1 MNSKNKNLLTLTR
14 VVSALATTLLL
25 VSFQPV
31 PALAQLPNLTP
42 AQEAQ
47 LRAMTP
53 AQRQSLLNNAG
64 SGQVGNISEPA
75 LSQPAVATP
84 RVASGS
90 VPSGIEENLQTEQA
104 PDNLAEAPVAE
115 ATGQPLEQFGYSLF
129 AGTPSTFAPAT
140 DIPIPSSYFMGP
152 GDSVIIQ
159 MYGQENATYELAVT
173 REGSILFPGIGPVP
187 VVGLTFNEMREQI
200 NNIVDNQLIGQSAA
214 VTLGLLRSIRI
225 FILGEAFRPGS
236 YTVSGLSTMTNALF
250 VSGGITNVGS
260 LRNVQ
265 LRRQG
270 VTVSELDLYELLL
283 RGDTSADQRLLPDDV
298 LFIPPIG
305 PTVGISGE
313 VIRPAIYELKNE
325 TTSAEVLAL
334 SGGLLPTAFPRS
346 SKIERINEN
355 GERTVIDV
363 DMSVT
368 SGQQTEV
375 RNGDLLQINP
385 ILDRQE
391 NIVLAE
397 GHLQRPGGFQWR
409 EGLRVSDLIGSVDT
423 LLPNPDLQYALVVT
437 EQPITRVSQVIE
449 LALGDALNNPGSAA
463 DIVLQPR
470 DRVITFGATGD
481 RAGNL
486 AGLLAELNAEAS
498 FDNPP
503 AVIQVNGS
511 VRYPGAYPHVQ
522 NMTVGDMINAA
533 GGMREN
539 ADTNYALI
547 VRKRGN
553 QGDVEV
559 HDVISNSLN
568 LNASFSVS
576 AADTLLVFDANAP
589 RSDLLD
595 PVIRQLKSQSDSLE
609 LSNVV
614 SASGQLKFPGE
625 YPLVAGM
632 SVATLIRA
640 AGEFTESA
648 QTATA
653 ELSRYEVDGRR
664 GRIVDHTDVNLT
676 AAGPDGQQ
684 MQLLAFDN
692 LVIRQLPNWVAP
704 ESITLSGEVESP
716 GSYSIA
722 KGDSL
727 SSVIARAGGLTAFAD
742 SNASVLL
749 RESLRE
755 NERVLLQEYKDELEA
770 DLAMIALT
778 YGSAMQLGPESGNET
793 LNMGQGL
800 LDDVVA
806 VEPLGRLVI
815 DLPAILIGDASED
828 VIARNGDQL
837 FVPRTRQEVSIL
849 GEVNRPTSHLFNAD
863 LGVAEY
869 IELSGGL
876 TQRADEGRT
885 YIIKANGQVRTYSES
900 RWFFQGSQR
909 IQAGD
914 TIVVPFDV
922 EPTNYLVTWTSISQV
937 LFNLATSVLAINSV
951 QK

>member
-14 VVSALATTLLL
+14 VISALATTLLL
-25 VSFQPV
+25 VVLQPV
-31 PALAQLPNLTP
+31 PALAQQPNLTP

-64 SGQVGNISEPA
+64 SGQVGNISEPG

-84 RVASGS
+84 PVASDS
-90 VPSGIEENLQTEQA
+90 APSGIEENLQTEQA
-104 PDNLAEAPVAE
+104 PDNLAEAPVTEAPVAE
-115 ATGQPLEQFGYSLF
+115 VTGQPLQQFGYSLF

-159 MYGQENATYELAVT
+159 MYGQQNATYELAVT
-173 REGSILFPGIGPVP
+173 REGSILFPGIGPIS
-187 VVGLTFNEMREQI
+187 VVGLTFDEMREQI

-325 TTSAEVLAL
+325 TTSAEVVAL
-334 SGGLLPTAFPRS
+334 SGGLLPTAFPRA
-346 SKIERINEN
+346 SKIERIDEN

-368 SGQQTEV
+368 SGQQIEV

-385 ILDRQE
+385 ILDRLE
-391 NIVLAE
+391 NTVLTE

-409 EGLRVSDLIGSVDT
+409 EGLRVSDLIGSVAT
-423 LLPNPDLQYALVVT
+423 MLPNPDLQYALVVT

-470 DRVITFGATGD
+470 DRVITFGATGG

-486 AGLLAELNAEAS
+486 AGLLAELNAEAG

-559 HDVISNSLN
+559 HDVISSSLN

-595 PVIRQLKSQSDSLE
+595 PVISQLKSQSDSLE

-614 SASGQLKFPGE
+614 RASGQLKFPGE

-664 GRIVDHTDVNLT
+664 GRRVDHRDVNLT
-676 AAGPDGQQ
+676 AAGTDGQQ
-684 MQLLAFDN
+684 MLLVAFDN
-692 LVIRQLPNWVAP
+692 LVVRQLPNWVLP
-704 ESITLSGEVESP
+704 ESITLSGEIESP

-742 SNASVLL
+742 SNSSVLL
-749 RESLRE
+749 RVSLRE
-755 NERVLLQEYKDELEA
+755 NERVLLQEYKDALEA
-770 DLAMIALT
+770 DLAM
-778 YGSAMQLGPESGNET
+778 SALGPEGGNET
-793 LNMGQGL
+793 RNMGQGL
-800 LDDVVA
+800 LDDIVDVQ
-806 VEPLGRLVI
+806 PLGRLII
-815 DLPAILIGDASED
+815 DLPAILIGDASQD
-828 VIARNGDQL
+828 LITRDGDEL
-837 FVPRTRQEVSIL
+837 FIPRTRQEVSIM

-863 LGVAEY
+863 LAVADY

-885 YIIKANGQVRTYSES
+885 YIIKANGQVRAYSKS
-900 RWFFQGSQR
+900 RWFFQGSQA

-951 QK
+951 QR